1 MEQCSHTWPTFDCL
15 LVKGEGKM
23 LQNSVAT
30 FCNGDPKIIRITKI
44 PYILHLAL
52 EHLFPLHPKVL
63 RHIFPAFS
71 IFPPVSP
78 WGRKSWQTGTNWD
91 EPSERLVSPIQ
102 KKQSTESI
110 VTSTDCKRVATQ
122 HPAAILT
129 LRTVPQ
135 HKVVVRAVAGQL
147 VASRH
152 QGPSNCEPAME
163 IHTIVKTTI
172 PGIFDLEREQGQ
184 QGPTG

>member
-1 MEQCSHTWPTFDCL
+1 MGAQVLADRDKLGWAFWTVGKSHP
-15 LVKGEGKM
+15 
-23 LQNSVAT
+23 
-30 FCNGDPKIIRITKI
+30 
-44 PYILHLAL
+44 
-52 EHLFPLHPKVL
+52 
-63 RHIFPAFS
+63 
-71 IFPPVSP
+71 
-78 WGRKSWQTGTNWD
+78 
-91 EPSERLVSPIQ
+91 

-184 QGPTG
+184 QGPTGWKHRFSGTWSYRMIEVNHLANETFNLQVNRSDILNVLVSQHGARFMVIHPIPWESKRHGSPQISVIKWIDES